1 MKKIT
6 FTKQELKA
14 LDYVIGNGYA
24 DGDIFEEG
32 HLEKKSDQRAFI
44 KAWEKIAKAIC
55 STGSSIG

>member
-14 LDYVIGNGYA
+14 LHYVIGNGYA

-32 HLEKKSDQRAFI
+32 NLEKKSDQRAFI
-44 KAWEKIAKAIC
+44 KAWEKIAAAILKENEK
-55 STGSSIG
+55 